1 MDPVIALARV
11 IPFAFAAGINLYA
24 TVIVLGLAARYDLIA
39 LPEQFSAFENP
50 VIISI
55 AVVMYI
61 VEFVADK
68 IPWVDSIWDAVHTLV
83 PAARWRP
90 GRRHSAGRSVGHDG
104 TAHGAG
110 RRVGGDDDPPR
121 EGRHTGGCEH
131 ESGAVQ

>member
-68 IPWVDSIWDAVHTLV
+68 IPWVDSILGRRPHVRYGRS
-83 PAARWRP
+83 AAP